1 VKYNAVTLATTCC
14 LSVLQL
20 VSKVFKKVHSKY
32 ADVTEQRVETL
43 VQQLLQENR

>member
-1 VKYNAVTLATTCC
+1 MAHVLAITCC
-14 LSVLQL
+14 LSSLQL

-43 VQQLLQENR
+43 VQQLLQDNR